1 MPCTVL
7 EVSRKVRLEHWHPQL
22 VKEEAAFVFS
32 TTRQVALSTRVA
44 RILAW
49 VNMMG
54 LDCSTLED
62 ENVLE
67 LLLIYMVYIRDGGEN

>member
-1 MPCTVL
+1 M
-7 EVSRKVRLEHWHPQL
+7 SRKVRLEHWHPQL

-49 VNMMG
+49 VNMLG
-54 LDCSTLED
+54 LDCCTLED

-67 LLLIYMVYIRDGGEN
+67 LLLIYMVYIRDGREN

>member
-1 MPCTVL
+1 M
-7 EVSRKVRLEHWHPQL
+7 
-22 VKEEAAFVFS
+22 
-32 TTRQVALSTRVA
+32 ALSTRVA

-54 LDCSTLED
+54 FDFTLED

-67 LLLIYMVYIRDGGEN
+67 LLLSFLVYIRDGGENQILVGFPI